1 MNEDQRQEAPE
12 VSREDYLRDLRRKR
26 WKRRRSWAQARSSGI
41 TVLVLGGLLLLT
53 ALFLLVFPRSTIS
66 KIENR
71 TLTPFPKFSFSSYFA
86 GEFTAGV
93 ASHYDDTVPYRDS
106 FKNVGN
112 RFKGLFG
119 LRSGESTVTIINK
132 PMNDL
137 EAPAKDKEG
146 EGETADDG
154 STAVTPGETSS
165 TAQPEPEEPNQKDF
179 RAEEAEF
186 GLSNGLMVVYQDG
199 HWKCLS
205 LFGGGD
211 GQVYADALN
220 TLQQKVGPKVK
231 IWSMPCPLSSQF
243 YVPSNAED
251 YSNDQQVCMNKVA
264 EKLDSR
270 ITHVDVCPE
279 LQKHTEEE
287 IYCRTDH
294 HWQALG
300 AYYACKVFAE
310 AAGVPY
316 LDLDKDFVKGKNE
329 GYVGTMY
336 AYSED
341 SRILNDPEDFT
352 YYKPK
357 VPYDAYFYDEYFNY
371 QFHRDDLFFETDTD
385 SSYLM
390 YIGGDGYVVK
400 VNTNVHNGRKLI
412 VIKDSYGNAEIP
424 FLVGSFE
431 QIYVADMRY
440 LERNLP
446 NFIKSQGI
454 TDVLFSMC
462 TYSVVGGNAE
472 CLTSLMTQDPDS
484 EIVDEQPAISAAA
497 AAEEAEE
504 QRQAEE
510 EARAAEEEA
519 KAAEEAAQAAEQAAK
534 DAGGD
539 AT

>member
-1 MNEDQRQEAPE
+1 MNEDQIRETPAP
-12 VSREDYLRDLRRKR
+12 SREDSLREQRRRR
-26 WKRRRSWAQARSSGI
+26 WKRRRSFVEAQSAGI
-41 TVLVLGGLLLLT
+41 TVLVLGGLLALT
-53 ALFLLVFPRSTIS
+53 ALFLLVFPRSTVS
-66 KIENR
+66 EIEKR
-71 TLTPFPKFSFSSYFA
+71 TLTPFPKFTFSSYFA
-86 GEFTAGV
+86 GDFTSGV

-106 FKNVGN
+106 FKNLGN

-119 LRSGESTVTIINK
+119 LRSGQNTVTIINK

-137 EAPAKDKEG
+137 EAPAQDE
-146 EGETADDG
+146 EPAPANPDEAAAA
-154 STAVTPGETSS
+154 STPGES
-165 TAQPEPEEPNQKDF
+165 AAPAPEPEPEEPDQKDF

-211 GQVYADALN
+211 GQTYADALN
-220 TLQQKVGPKVK
+220 SLQEEVGAKVK
-231 IWSMPCPLSSQF
+231 IWSMPAPLSSQF
-243 YVPSNAED
+243 YLPSNAEG
-251 YSNDQQVCMNKVA
+251 YSNDQQACMEKVH
-264 EKLDSR
+264 EQLDAR
-270 ITHVDVCPE
+270 ITYVDACPE

-300 AYYACKVFAE
+300 AYYACKAFAK

-316 LDLDKDFVKGKNE
+316 LDLQKDFTKEVE
-329 GYVGTMY
+329 PDYVGTMY

-352 YYKPK
+352 YYIPK
-357 VPYDAYFYDEYFNY
+357 VEYDCYVYDTAFNYTEKHDLFYD
-371 QFHRDDLFFETDTD
+371 FHGG
-385 SSYLM
+385 SSYLKF
-390 YIGGDGYVVK
+390 IGGDERVLK
-400 VNTNVHNGRKLI
+400 VNTKVHNGRKLL

-431 QIYVADMRY
+431 QVYVADMRY
-440 LERNLP
+440 FERNLP
-446 NFIKSQGI
+446 NFVKAQGI

-462 TYSVVGGNAE
+462 TYSVVGGNAS

-484 EIVDEQPAISAAA
+484 EIVDEQPAISAKE
-497 AAEEAEE
+497 AAEEAEA

-519 KAAEEAAQAAEQAAK
+519 KAAEEAAEAAAQAAK
-534 DAGGD
+534 DAGAD
-539 AT
+539 AE

>member
-1 MNEDQRQEAPE
+1 MNEDQIRENPGQTREEAL
-12 VSREDYLRDLRRKR
+12 RELRRKR
-26 WKRRRSWAQARSSGI
+26 WKRRREWAQSRSSAI
-41 TVLVLGGLLLLT
+41 TVLALGALLILT
-53 ALFLLVFPRSTIS
+53 TLFLLVFPRATVSE
-66 KIENR
+66 IEKR
-71 TLTPFPKFSFSSYFA
+71 TLTPFPKFSFSSYFS
-86 GEFTAGV
+86 GEFTSGV

-106 FKNVGN
+106 FKNLGN

-119 LRSGESTVTIINK
+119 LRSGKNTVTIINK

-137 EAPAKDKEG
+137 EAPAKDDED
-146 EGETADDG
+146 EQTDETMSAND
-154 STAVTPGETSS
+154 TEENAATEPE
-165 TAQPEPEEPNQKDF
+165 PEPEEPDQKDF

-211 GQVYADALN
+211 GEVYADALN
-220 TLQQKVGPKVK
+220 SLQSTVGSSVK
-231 IWSMPCPLSSQF
+231 IYSMPAPLSSQF
-243 YVPSNAED
+243 YVPSNAAD
-251 YSNDQQVCMNKVA
+251 YSNDQQACMDKVH
-264 EKLDSR
+264 EKLDDR
-270 ITHVDVCPE
+270 IVYVDACPE

-300 AYYACKVFAE
+300 AYYACKVFAK

-316 LDLDKDFVKGKNE
+316 LDLEKDFTKGVNE

-352 YYKPK
+352 YYAPN
-357 VPYDAYFYDEYFNY
+357 VEYDAYYYDTAFNY
-371 QFHRDDLFFETDTD
+371 KFKEDILFYNFTGS

-390 YIGGDGYVVK
+390 FIDGDENVVK
-400 VNTNVHNGRKLI
+400 INTKVHNGRKLL

-431 QIYVADMRY
+431 QVYVADMRY
-440 LERNLP
+440 FERNLP

-462 TYSVVGGNAE
+462 TYSVVGGNAS
-472 CLTSLMTQDPDS
+472 CLTTLMTQDPDS

-497 AAEEAEE
+497 AAEEAEA
-504 QRQAEE
+504 QKQAEE
-510 EARAAEEEA
+510 EARAAEEEQ
-519 KAAEEAAQAAEQAAK
+519 KAAEEAAQAAEENAK
-534 DAGGD
+534 QSGADNE
-539 AT
+539 